1 MKIRLDRFRGRGEWG
16 RRAGRRIV
24 SGSRGGTIGLR
35 RSLATATVPLLPSF
49 EESVSVEIG
58 SRSIEDVP
66 IILSVFVR
74 AGRTVASFLREE
86 VGGGERGQGRGGEG
100 EGGVSTE
107 TEWLS
112 EPATSLA
119 SESPPREQGQRLGAL
134 RIDINVIL

>member
-74 AGRTVASFLREE
+74 AGRIVASFLRGE
-86 VGGGERGQGRGGEG
+86 VGGERGQGGGGEG
-100 EGGVSTE
+100 EGGVSAE
-107 TEWLS
+107 TEWFS
-112 EPATSLA
+112 EPVTSLA

-134 RIDINVIL
+134 RIDVNVIL